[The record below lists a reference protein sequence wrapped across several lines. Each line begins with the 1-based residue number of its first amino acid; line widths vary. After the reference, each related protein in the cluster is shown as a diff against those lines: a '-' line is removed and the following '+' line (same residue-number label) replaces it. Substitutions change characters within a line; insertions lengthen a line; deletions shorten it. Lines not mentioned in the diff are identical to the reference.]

1 MSYLKHLAVTGLFLL
16 AAGHFYASAQIV
28 TFFADWKKG
37 DVRHYKITKTK
48 EQTQG
53 DRPKEQEITS
63 YHARMEVTDSS
74 ESGYTLT
81 WDLGD
86 GFSTPNLSQEFYD
99 SLGKYRLPQIVY
111 KTGPPGEFLGIE
123 NWRELS
129 EKLDSVFM
137 DVIRLSRKEEED
149 TSGKFEQFLEPFRAM
164 YNSKDAIEQLVFP
177 EIMLVHLPY
186 GMMLHS
192 KKTYKYDEQLP
203 NVLGGAP
210 IKADGRLYVEKTE
223 PQNPVITLVQELKLD
238 PKSSKKMVFDFVQ
251 RLGVDND
258 QMKDI
263 FKKAKL
269 DINDSNRFLF
279 LPESSSFPVKIMRQR
294 STLIYIGPVKNHRV
308 DRVVI
313 EPANG

>member
-1 MSYLKHLAVTGLFLL
+1 MSHIKQVAVTGLLL
-16 AAGHFYASAQIV
+16 LLAGHFYVSAQIV

-37 DVRHYKITKTK
+37 DTRHYTITKTK

-53 DRPKEQEITS
+53 DRPKEQELTT
-63 YHARMEVTDSS
+63 YNARMEVVDSS
-74 ESGYTLT
+74 ENGYTLT
-81 WDLGD
+81 WNLGE
-86 GFSTPNLSQEFYD
+86 GFTTSNLPRDFND

-111 KTGPPGEFLGIE
+111 KTATTGEFLEIE

-129 EKLDSVFM
+129 EKLDSIFM
-137 DVIRLSRKEEED
+137 DMVRLSRKEDD
-149 TSGKFEQFLEPFRAM
+149 TTGKFEQFMEPFRAM

-192 KKTYKYDEQLP
+192 KKTYTYDEQLP
-203 NVLGGAP
+203 NVLGGPP
-210 IKADGRLYVEKTE
+210 IKANGRLFVEKTE
-223 PQNPVITLVQELKLD
+223 PQNPIITLVQELKLD
-238 PKSSKKMVFDFVQ
+238 PKSSKKMVLDFILK
-251 RLGVDND
+251 LGVDNEK
-258 QMKDI
+258 MKDI

-279 LPESSSFPVKIMRQR
+279 LPESSSFPVRIVRQR
-294 STLIYIGPVKNHRV
+294 NTFIYIGPVKTHRV